1 MVVIVY
7 IDINKN
13 KNIAL
18 IEDRLFEI
26 VDKIKMT
33 FYNIN
38 QWNSLSI
45 YEVKL

>member
-18 IEDRLFEI
+18 KEDELFKI
-26 VDKIKMT
+26 IDKIKMI
-33 FYNIN
+33 FYNLN
-38 QWNSLSI
+38 EWNSLSNM
-45 YEVKL
+45 KT